1 MRLLRTA
8 LWPVTLL
15 AGLGA
20 FALILTSQH
29 EQAPLMTGVL
39 TLLVGWS
46 FAVSGLVA
54 WSRRPSNFFGALM
67 VAAGLAWFVRAV
79 VAADNAFAFTLG
91 QILQYLVFGIL
102 VHLLLAYPRGGLESR
117 LARILVAAAYLE
129 VTVVQLVYLLFE
141 RPRAPGCSGCPS
153 NEILLSENHAVADG
167 ILFASRVGGLVIA
180 GLVAWIYMR
189 RWQAATPTAR
199 RVLGPVLATGLLAT
213 ALTTIWLVASSVDED
228 AGRYAFWATMAG
240 LALVPL
246 AFLAGLLRSRLALAN
261 VSQLVVSLGQT
272 ARPGE
277 LRDAIAQALADP
289 SVNLAYW
296 LPESEGWVRID
307 GRRLPSL
314 ASGDG
319 RNVATIVERNGERV
333 AAIVHDAFLHEDPEL
348 LDAVVAAAGLALEN
362 EQRLAALTQSEARL
376 RAIINALP
384 DLMFRVSRDGV
395 YLAVKAERTG
405 DLVVPPD
412 QLIGRNV
419 RDMLPREIAGP
430 LLNCIEEAL
439 EQGAARTVEFEYE
452 LELEGFPRFF
462 EARIVPGGEDE
473 VVMLVRDFTERHNSE
488 LERQR
493 LQAELRER
501 LEELQAS
508 RARMVEAGD
517 NERRRL
523 ERNLHDGAQQRL
535 VSLSLSL
542 RLAQAKLAD
551 PEAARTILDGASQEL
566 AAALEE
572 LRELARGIHPA
583 VLTDRGLGPALET
596 LVGRTPLPV
605 EVETNLEERLPEQIE
620 AAAYYVVSESLA
632 NVAKYANA
640 SSARVSISRENG
652 AAIVE
657 VADDGIGGAD
667 PTRGSGLRGLVDR
680 VEALAGRL
688 EVESVPGRGT
698 QVRAEIP
705 CE

>member
-1 MRLLRTA
+1 MRPLRTA
-8 LWPVTLL
+8 LWPVALL

-20 FALILTSQH
+20 FALILTSEH
-29 EQAPLMTGVL
+29 EETPVITGAL

-46 FAVSGLVA
+46 FAFSGLVA
-54 WSRRPSNFFGALM
+54 WTRRPANFFGALM

-79 VAADNAFAFTLG
+79 VAADEAFAFTVG

-102 VHLLLAYPRGGLESR
+102 VHLLLAYPRGRLESR
-117 LARILVAAAYLE
+117 LSRILVAVAYLE
-129 VTVVQLVYLLFE
+129 ATVVQVVYLLFE
-141 RPRAPGCSGCPS
+141 RLRAPGCTGCPA
-153 NEILLSENHAVADG
+153 NKILLSENPDVAEG
-167 ILFASRVGGLVIA
+167 ILLASRAGGMVIA
-180 GLVAWIYMR
+180 VLVAWIYLK
-189 RWQAATPTAR
+189 RWQVATPTAR
-199 RVLGPVLATGLLAT
+199 RVLGPVLGTGLLAT
-213 ALTTIWLVASSVDED
+213 ALTTTWLGASTIHDD
-228 AGRYAFWATMAG
+228 AGRYAFWATMTG

-261 VSQLVVSLGQT
+261 VGQLVVALGQT

-277 LRDAIAQALADP
+277 LRDAIAKALGDP
-289 SVNLAYW
+289 SVALAYW
-296 LPESEGWVRID
+296 LPESETWVRID

-314 ASGDG
+314 ADAEQGH
-319 RNVATIVERNGERV
+319 VATIVERHGERV
-333 AAIVHDAFLHEDPEL
+333 AAIVHDAFLNEDPEL
-348 LDAVVAAAGLALEN
+348 LDAVVAAAGLAFEN
-362 EQRLAALTQSEARL
+362 EQRLAALTQSEARMRGVL
-376 RAIINALP
+376 NALP
-384 DLMFRVSRDGV
+384 DLMFRMSREGV

-412 QLIGRNV
+412 QLIGRNA
-419 RDMLPREIAGP
+419 RDILPREIAGP

-462 EARIVPGGEDE
+462 EARIVPSGEDE

-488 LERQR
+488 VERQR

-535 VSLSLSL
+535 VALSLSL
-542 RLAQAKLAD
+542 RLAQAKLAEPD
-551 PEAARTILDGASQEL
+551 AARAILDGASEEL
-566 AAALEE
+566 GAALEE

-583 VLTDRGLGPALET
+583 VLTDRGLGPALEA

-605 EVETNLEERLPEQIE
+605 EVEAQLEERLPEQVE

-640 SSARVSISRENG
+640 SSARVSISRRNG

-657 VADDGIGGAD
+657 VADDGVGGAD
-667 PTRGSGLRGLVDR
+667 PARGSGLRGLVDR
-680 VEALAGRL
+680 VEALEGRL
-688 EVESVPGRGT
+688 EVESGPGRGT
-698 QVRAEIP
+698 HTRAEIP

>member
-1 MRLLRTA
+1 MSLLRTA
-8 LWPVTLL
+8 LWPVALL
-15 AGLGA
+15 TGLGA
-20 FALILTSQH
+20 FALILASEH
-29 EQAPLMTGVL
+29 EEAPLMTGIL

-46 FAVSGLVA
+46 FAFSGLIA

-79 VAADNAFAFTLG
+79 VAADQAFAFTLG

-102 VHLLLAYPRGGLESR
+102 VHLLLAYPRGALESR
-117 LARILVAAAYLE
+117 LARFLVTAAYLE
-129 VTVVQLVYLLFE
+129 VTVVQVVYLLFE
-141 RPRAPGCSGCPS
+141 RPRAPGCAGCPS

-167 ILFASRVGGLVIA
+167 ILLASRVAGVVIA
-180 GLVAWIYMR
+180 VLVAWVYMK
-189 RWQAATPTAR
+189 RWRAATPAAR

-213 ALTTIWLVASSVDED
+213 ALTTIWLVASTIDED

-261 VSQLVVSLGQT
+261 VGQLVVSLGQT

-277 LRDAIAQALADP
+277 LRDAIAQALGDP

-296 LPESEGWVRID
+296 LPESESWVRID

-314 ASGDG
+314 ASPDG

-333 AAIVHDAFLHEDPEL
+333 AAIVHDAFLLEDPEL

-376 RAIINALP
+376 RAVINALP
-384 DLMFRVSRDGV
+384 DLMFRVSRDGT

-405 DLVVPPD
+405 DLVLPPD
-412 QLIGRNV
+412 QMIGRNV
-419 RDMLPREIAGP
+419 RDILPREIAGP
-430 LLNCIEEAL
+430 MLNCIEDAL
-439 EQGAARTVEFEYE
+439 AQGAARTVDFEYE

-473 VVMLVRDFTERHNSE
+473 VVMLVRDFTERHTSE

-493 LQAELRER
+493 LQAALRER

-605 EVETNLEERLPEQIE
+605 EFETNLEERLPEQIE

-632 NVAKYANA
+632 NIAKYANA
-640 SSARVSISRENG
+640 SSARVSITRRNG

-667 PTRGSGLRGLVDR
+667 PTQGSGLRGLVDR

-698 QVRAEIP
+698 QIRAEIP

>member
-1 MRLLRTA
+1 
-8 LWPVTLL
+8 V
-15 AGLGA
+15 
-20 FALILTSQH
+20 I
-29 EQAPLMTGVL
+29 
-39 TLLVGWS
+39 
-46 FAVSGLVA
+46 AVLVA
-54 WSRRPSNFFGALM
+54 W
-67 VAAGLAWFVRAV
+67 
-79 VAADNAFAFTLG
+79 
-91 QILQYLVFGIL
+91 
-102 VHLLLAYPRGGLESR
+102 
-117 LARILVAAAYLE
+117 
-129 VTVVQLVYLLFE
+129 VY
-141 RPRAPGCSGCPS
+141 
-153 NEILLSENHAVADG
+153 
-167 ILFASRVGGLVIA
+167 
-180 GLVAWIYMR
+180 MK
-189 RWQAATPTAR
+189 RWQAATSTAR
-199 RVLGPVLATGLLAT
+199 RVLGPVLATGLVAT
-213 ALTTIWLVASSVDED
+213 ALTTIWLVASTVDED

-261 VSQLVVSLGQT
+261 VGQLVVSLGQT

-289 SVNLAYW
+289 SVKLAYW
-296 LPESEGWVRID
+296 LPESESWVRID

-333 AAIVHDAFLHEDPEL
+333 AAIVHDAFLLEDPEL

-362 EQRLAALTQSEARL
+362 EQRLAALTQSEARM

-384 DLMFRVSRDGV
+384 DLMFRVSREGV

-405 DLVVPPD
+405 DLVLPPD
-412 QLIGRNV
+412 QMIGRNV
-419 RDMLPREIAGP
+419 RDILPREIAGP
-430 LLNCIEEAL
+430 MLNCIEEAL

-452 LELEGFPRFF
+452 LELEGSPRFF

-473 VVMLVRDFTERHNSE
+473 VVMLVRDFTERHTSE
-488 LERQR
+488 LERQH
-493 LQAELRER
+493 LQAALRER

-566 AAALEE
+566 ASALEE

-596 LVGRTPLPV
+596 LVSRTPLPV
-605 EVETNLEERLPEQIE
+605 EFETNLEGRLPEQIE

-632 NVAKYANA
+632 NIAKYANA
-640 SSARVSISRENG
+640 SSARVSISRRNG

-667 PTRGSGLRGLVDR
+667 PARGSGLRGLVDR

-688 EVESVPGRGT
+688 EVESEPGRGT
-698 QVRAEIP
+698 QIRAEIP

>member
-8 LWPVTLL
+8 LWPVALL

-20 FALILTSQH
+20 FALILTSEH
-29 EQAPLMTGVL
+29 ETTPVVTGVL

-46 FAVSGLVA
+46 FAFSGLVA
-54 WSRRPSNFFGALM
+54 WRRRPSNFFGALM

-79 VAADNAFAFTLG
+79 VAADDGFTFTLG

-102 VHLLLAYPRGGLESR
+102 VHLLLAYPRGALESR
-117 LARILVAAAYLE
+117 LARILVVAAYLE
-129 VTVVQLVYLLFE
+129 VTVVQVVYLLFE
-141 RPRAPGCSGCPS
+141 RPRAPGCAGCPP
-153 NEILLSENHAVADG
+153 NEILVSENHAVADG

-180 GLVAWIYMR
+180 AFVAWIYMK
-189 RWQAATPTAR
+189 RWQTATPTAR

-261 VSQLVVSLGQT
+261 VSQFVVALGQT

-277 LRDAIAQALADP
+277 LRDAIAQALGDP
-289 SVNLAYW
+289 SVKLAYW
-296 LPESEGWVRID
+296 LPESESWVRID

-314 ASGDG
+314 ADG
-319 RNVATIVERNGERV
+319 GGANVATIVERNGERV
-333 AAIVHDAFLHEDPEL
+333 AAIVHDAFLLEDPQL

-362 EQRLAALTQSEARL
+362 EQRLAALTQSEARM
-376 RAIINALP
+376 RGVINALP
-384 DLMFRVSRDGV
+384 DLMFRMSRDGV
-395 YLAVKAERTG
+395 YLAVKAERAG

-419 RDMLPREIAGP
+419 RDILPREIAGP
-430 LLNCIEEAL
+430 MVNCIEEAL
-439 EQGAARTVEFEYE
+439 EQGAARSVEFEYE
-452 LELEGFPRFF
+452 LELEGSVRFF

-473 VVMLVRDFTERHNSE
+473 VVMIVRDFTERHTSE
-488 LERQR
+488 LERQH
-493 LQAELRER
+493 LQAELRMR
-501 LEELQAS
+501 FEELQAS

-535 VSLSLSL
+535 VALSLSL

-551 PEAARTILDGASQEL
+551 PEAARTILDGAGEEL

-605 EVETNLEERLPEQIE
+605 EVETELEERLPEQVE

-640 SSARVSISRENG
+640 SSARVSITRRNG

-667 PTRGSGLRGLVDR
+667 PARGSGLRGLVDR

-688 EVESVPGRGT
+688 EVESAPGFGT
-698 QVRAEIP
+698 HIRAEIP

>member
-1 MRLLRTA
+1 MKLLRTA
-8 LWPVTLL
+8 LWPVALL

-20 FALILTSQH
+20 FALILTSEH
-29 EQAPLMTGVL
+29 EKTPLMTGIL

-46 FAVSGLVA
+46 FAVSGLIA
-54 WSRRPSNFFGALM
+54 WSRRPANFFGALM
-67 VAAGLAWFVRAV
+67 VAAGLAWFLRAV
-79 VAADNAFAFTLG
+79 VAADDAFAFTLG
-91 QILQYLVFGIL
+91 QIFQYLVFGIL
-102 VHLLLAYPRGGLESR
+102 VHLLLAYPRGRLESR
-117 LARILVAAAYLE
+117 LARILVTAAYLE
-129 VTVVQLVYLLFE
+129 VTVVQVVYLLFE
-141 RPRAPGCSGCPS
+141 RPRAPGCAGCPS
-153 NEILLSENHAVADG
+153 NEILLSENHSVAEG
-167 ILFASRVGGLVIA
+167 ILFATRVGGLVIA
-180 GLVAWIYMR
+180 VLVAWIYMR
-189 RWQAATPTAR
+189 RWQAATRTAR

-213 ALTTIWLVASSVDED
+213 ALTMIWLVASSVDDD
-228 AGRYAFWATMAG
+228 AGRYAFWATMTG

-261 VSQLVVSLGQT
+261 VGQLVVALGQT

-277 LRDAIAQALADP
+277 LRDAIAQALGDP
-289 SVNLAYW
+289 SVTLAYW
-296 LPESEGWVRID
+296 LPESESWVRID

-314 ASGDG
+314 ADGGG

-333 AAIVHDAFLHEDPEL
+333 AAIVHDAFLQEDPQL

-362 EQRLAALTQSEARL
+362 EQRLAALTQSEARMRGVL
-376 RAIINALP
+376 NALP
-384 DLMFRVSRDGV
+384 DLMFRMSREGV

-419 RDMLPREIAGP
+419 RDILPREIAGP
-430 LLNCIEEAL
+430 MLNCIEEAL

-452 LELEGFPRFF
+452 LELEGSPRFF

-488 LERQR
+488 VERQQ

-501 LEELQAS
+501 LDELQAS

-551 PEAARTILDGASQEL
+551 PDAARTILDGASHEL

-605 EVETNLEERLPEQIE
+605 DVETHLEERLPEQIE

-632 NVAKYANA
+632 NVAKYAKA
-640 SSARVSISRENG
+640 SSARVSISRRNG

-657 VADDGIGGAD
+657 VADDGVGGAD

-688 EVESVPGRGT
+688 EVDSVPGRGT
-698 QVRAEIP
+698 HIRAEIP

>member
-8 LWPVTLL
+8 LWPVALL

-20 FALILTSQH
+20 FALILTSEH
-29 EQAPLMTGVL
+29 EQTPLMTGVL

-46 FAVSGLVA
+46 FAFSGLIA
-54 WSRRPSNFFGALM
+54 WSRRPANFFGALM
-67 VAAGLAWFVRAV
+67 VAAGLAWFLRAV
-79 VAADNAFAFTLG
+79 VASDDAFVFTLG

-102 VHLLLAYPRGGLESR
+102 VHLLLAYPRGALESR
-117 LARILVAAAYLE
+117 ISRVLVVAAYLE
-129 VTVVQLVYLLFE
+129 VTVVQVLYLLFE
-141 RPRAPGCSGCPS
+141 RPEAPGCGGCPE
-153 NEILLSENHAVADG
+153 NLILISENDANAEGVLLATRTAA
-167 ILFASRVGGLVIA
+167 IVIA
-180 GLVAWIYMR
+180 ALVAWIYLQ
-189 RWQAATPTAR
+189 RWQDATRAAR
-199 RVLGPVLATGLLAT
+199 RMLGPVLAAGLLAT
-213 ALTTIWLVASSVDED
+213 GLTTGWIVASTIDED
-228 AGRYAFWATMAG
+228 AGRYAFWATMVG
-240 LALVPL
+240 LALVPV

-261 VSQLVVSLGQT
+261 VGQLVLALGQT

-277 LRDAIAQALADP
+277 LRDAISQALADP
-289 SVNLAYW
+289 SVTLAYW
-296 LPESEGWVRID
+296 VPESESWVRID
-307 GRRLPSL
+307 GRRLPTL
-314 ASGDG
+314 ASADG
-319 RNVATIVERNGERV
+319 SQVATIVERNGERV
-333 AAIVHDAFLHEDPEL
+333 AAIVHDAFLHEDPQL
-348 LDAVVAAAGLALEN
+348 LDSVVAAAGLALEN
-362 EQRLAALTQSEARL
+362 EQRLAALTRSEARM
-376 RAIINALP
+376 RGVINALP
-384 DLMFRVSRDGV
+384 DVMFRMSREGV

-405 DLVVPPD
+405 DLVVPAD
-412 QLIGRNV
+412 QLIGQNV
-419 RDMLPREIAGP
+419 RDILPREIAGP

-488 LERQR
+488 VERQH

-542 RLAQAKLAD
+542 RLAQARLAD
-551 PEAARTILDGASQEL
+551 PEAARRILDAASDEL

-605 EVETNLEERLPEQIE
+605 EVETNLEERLPDQVE

-640 SSARVSISRENG
+640 SSARVSITRQNG

-680 VEALAGRL
+680 VEALAGSL

-698 QVRAEIP
+698 QIRAEIP